1 MPKPQERSVEL
12 LTSETYEQVDGEIV
26 RSKYFADPKEILAAR
41 SKFERAQ
48 NNAM

>member
-1 MPKPQERSVEL
+1 MPKPQERSVES
-12 LTSETYEQVDGEIV
+12 LTSDSYEQVGGETV

-41 SKFERAQ
+41 TKFERAH